1 MLRTLG
7 RTRRSQ
13 AATLFPG
20 SEPIPQGSKPR
31 QRLAVP
37 DAVRGLLARDDV
49 VDVADGEPFDV
60 DAPRP
65 SLGEALD
72 TIGRVDDVHV
82 KRPVLGRPRVRERV
96 FQWSEDRVGRKNGVD
111 TARGNDRRRTTG
123 FDDRGWYTRF
133 LGCGRCTFESGGVR
147 PGEGDHEVSRIGT
160 STRAGK
166 SRSITIICP

>member
-1 MLRTLG
+1 MLRTVG

-20 SEPIPQGSKPR
+20 SEPIPKGSKPR

-37 DAVRGLLARDDV
+37 DAVRGFLARDDV

-96 FQWSEDRVGRKNGVD
+96 LIDGERAPSRHASWSAATESVPSVAGRVQAKYVIVIAKQW
-111 TARGNDRRRTTG
+111 
-123 FDDRGWYTRF
+123 
-133 LGCGRCTFESGGVR
+133 
-147 PGEGDHEVSRIGT
+147 I
-160 STRAGK
+160 
-166 SRSITIICP
+166 